1 MKKSVWTDSI
11 EIPQFDSL
19 NGDRKTDVLIIGG
32 GLCGLL
38 CAYFLQRA
46 EIDYIL
52 VEGDRI
58 AKGITK
64 NTTAKITF
72 LHGLVYSNI
81 INSIGFNLGH
91 LANEYKTFTM
101 LNDSTEGSVKFIMLM
116 DGISIKDMQKE
127 EIILNQDKDDKKE
140 N

>member
-1 MKKSVWTDSI
+1 MT
-11 EIPQFDSL
+11 E
-19 NGDRKTDVLIIGG
+19 R
-32 GLCGLL
+32 
-38 CAYFLQRA
+38 
-46 EIDYIL
+46 
-52 VEGDRI
+52 VEKLKD
-58 AKGITK
+58 
-64 NTTAKITF
+64 
-72 LHGLVYSNI
+72 
-81 INSIGFNLGH
+81 